1 METKQDRKTICQN
14 ILNDIVTNF
23 ETSAE
28 KNVICEGILLD
39 LVEDIQ
45 DKAQLQLLNNIK
57 EKFNWLKNEGKKE
70 KKCDFDYFEII
81 GSSRSLAMKCEDIF
95 GPIKINDNI
104 PILIES
110 PDKIEEM
117 SIENNLQVKTNKTN
131 NKNLPANMMIM
142 GGMNCEDIFGFKED
156 RQKKIKIEGEK
167 ICKTILNNVISNFE
181 TKQDKENISKGIL
194 DSLIENFETSENR
207 KSICNE
213 IILESLAKTNFEI
226 NAERKLICGG
236 KNLNSIFESETKPS
250 RLSYSGKSHIIFTE
264 KCLEMKKNKNIFE
277 ISPEKLDIDDDND
290 DIELQDN
297 TEGELICQNILDTVI
312 ENLDIAEM
320 VCEETLNDLV
330 GNLNLN
336 SDQQTNSKPS
346 GMDIFSRLL
355 GF

>member
-14 ILNDIVTNF
+14 IFYDIVTYF

-45 DKAQLQLLNNIK
+45 VKAQLQLLNNIK

-104 PILIES
+104 PIVLIKS
-110 PDKIEEM
+110 PDKSEEM
-117 SIENNLQVKTNKTN
+117 SKENNLQVKTN

-167 ICKTILNNVISNFE
+167 ICKIILNNVV
-181 TKQDKENISKGIL
+181 
-194 DSLIENFETSENR
+194 R
-207 KSICNE
+207 
-213 IILESLAKTNFEI
+213 
-226 NAERKLICGG
+226 
-236 KNLNSIFESETKPS
+236 
-250 RLSYSGKSHIIFTE
+250 
-264 KCLEMKKNKNIFE
+264 
-277 ISPEKLDIDDDND
+277 
-290 DIELQDN
+290 
-297 TEGELICQNILDTVI
+297 ELIWCPIL
-312 ENLDIAEM
+312 
-320 VCEETLNDLV
+320 
-330 GNLNLN
+330 
-336 SDQQTNSKPS
+336 P
-346 GMDIFSRLL
+346 
-355 GF
+355 